1 MYPMF
6 SSVSTRAANSPGAPT
21 SGVLRV
27 MAPVAREL
35 ARVAERFDATPAQV
49 EIAFCLSHPPV
60 SNVLFGASSLTQL
73 QENLGA
79 LALFQRHGG
88 EIRDAVND
96 LWVDRGVVDPSAS
109 WGTAEGQKMP

>member
-1 MYPMF
+1 MIWLLVGEPAGR
-6 SSVSTRAANSPGAPT
+6 SSEMKQAS
-21 SGVLRV
+21 
-27 MAPVAREL
+27 
-35 ARVAERFDATPAQV
+35 
-49 EIAFCLSHPPV
+49 
-60 SNVLFGASSLTQL
+60 VLFGASSLTQL